1 VADYRDDPRWK
12 EYGFDRGMFP
22 TVASSEYT
30 TISHPETEPRYAD
43 TLSPED
49 LAEIMEGSEFGKSD
63 RTERP
68 GDIGKFLKDAKSEAE
83 VRRAWEDWADYGSP
97 TDGSSDTIVVDTTTG
112 VDVLHDGSIPIM
124 DMIGPG
130 ASGTFGDKMS
140 AEAPASSYGLYGS
153 RPPPEPFET
162 EGFMEMFN
170 RRHPDRLARIAE
182 YGTQFMF
189 GEEDG
194 RLAVVGPDGYVN
206 SPEAAENMWTHWKD
220 RHDAG
225 QKRQTDDRNA
235 VISKYWE
242 GVDARTKQI
251 EDYIKSSGITAEE
264 YSKRS
269 TAAKLLDPEYVKSHP
284 DYEELVREA
293 LPTPDERLEVVSP
306 SFLDSIIS
314 PASADSSFI
323 GGGMSGE
330 DKWKA
335 GMLGGYEDEYKA
347 AADKDFED
355 YPSDILRAAGIGV
368 DTSERGIAI
377 PPPRLLGEMS
387 PGERF
392 EKGVGSLTIP
402 GDWESIRPD
411 EDFYFRRADT
421 KVGDPVLGGDPYYGR
436 SPALL
441 GRTPPVP
448 GPSAPKMPFGIPG
461 LGLDSLDALPVTPST
476 YSESFPAPSDLY
488 PPVPT
493 PPSWLPKG
501 GIIGSD
507 LLDSSRPYGYTPP
520 RTTPTA
526 PVAPSWFPSLE
537 TDLLDSA
544 RSYGHV
550 PRETTPM
557 PPSWFPLLETDSL
570 DSASSFHPPGYS
582 PITGTF
588 YPTAAEIMAAGGTTP

>member
-130 ASGTFGDKMS
+130 TSGTFGDKMS
-140 AEAPASSYGLYGS
+140 AEAPAGPKVGDLHYFGTPAGIKAN
-153 RPPPEPFET
+153 E
-162 EGFMEMFN
+162 EG
-170 RRHPDRLARIAE
+170 LARGLDRATYNFQKSQGKMRLLPSGYWGTPTAKDFAAFAKAGIDIDFTPAESALIAGE
-182 YGTQFMF
+182 PDWDAYAKGMEARYLSGEMGIVPLGRGT
-189 GEEDG
+189 
-194 RLAVVGPDGYVN
+194 DGYIWDGM
-206 SPEAAENMWTHWKD
+206 PGT
-220 RHDAG
+220 
-225 QKRQTDDRNA
+225 
-235 VISKYWE
+235 
-242 GVDARTKQI
+242 
-251 EDYIKSSGITAEE
+251 
-264 YSKRS
+264 S
-269 TAAKLLDPEYVKSHP
+269 TYTGS
-284 DYEELVREA
+284 

-355 YPSDILRAAGIGV
+355 YPSEILKFAGIGV